1 MEETTESTE
10 SRGPVR
16 EVQVLFGLVAL
27 LWLVEIV
34 DSVFLD
40 STLQRQ
46 GIQPRTLSGI
56 DGILWAPFLHGT
68 FGHLIS
74 NTIPLIVVGGLV
86 MMRGL
91 RRWAAVSLIIMLVG
105 GLAVWLFARTHVHIG
120 VSILIFGYLGY
131 LLVVGFLDN
140 DLLWKAVGIGVF
152 VFYGGAIL
160 AGILPIQRGI
170 SWEGHLFGLGAGVL
184 SAFLLK
190 RPG

>member
-1 MEETTESTE
+1 MDDTAEWKA
-10 SRGPVR
+10 PIR
-16 EVQVLFGLVAL
+16 EIRVLLGLVAL

-40 STLQRQ
+40 DALQTQ
-46 GIQPRTLSGI
+46 GITPRTLSGI

-74 NTIPLIVVGGLV
+74 NTVPFMVVGGLV
-86 MMRGL
+86 MLRGL

-120 VSILIFGYLGY
+120 VSILVFGYIGY

-140 DLLWKAVGIGVF
+140 DLLWKAVGVGVF
-152 VFYGGAIL
+152 VFYGGSIL
-160 AGILPIQRGI
+160 IGILPIQRGI
-170 SWEGHLFGLGAGVL
+170 SWEGHLFGLAAGVL
-184 SAFLLK
+184 AAFLLSK
-190 RPG
+190 PR